1 MYVNKNYFRAAKAK
15 PTWRMDFQRQIM
27 TGINKSTKNLH
38 WWTLLLAAI
47 CAVITVGLIVYRNGG
62 IFTYYGDYN
71 CQQICF
77 YMHAHELVKS
87 GQIGWDWVTDLGANF
102 IGSYSF
108 YLLFSPFFWL
118 TLPFDT
124 SVVPYLMAP
133 LFVLKFCTC
142 AVTAYFYV
150 ARFVK
155 DKRFAVVGGLI
166 YAFSGYCIY
175 NLFFNHFLDVV
186 AFFPLLLIGIEELI
200 VEDRH
205 GPFIFAVAVNAMVN
219 YWFFIGEVF
228 FVILYFFIRITDKSI
243 EHKFKKFLYVAVESV
258 LGLCLAMAAVLPSV
272 LAIMGNPRVGGD
284 NFVNGWSL
292 WLYYSEQRVPAI
304 IASFFFPP
312 DMPAKQ
318 NMFTGQGAQW
328 ASMAG
333 WLPLFGMTGVI
344 AWVRCVK
351 HDWIKKMVIA
361 CTVCALVPALNAI
374 FILFNNSYYARWFYM
389 FELILVLATVKALE
403 ASRFDTS
410 EDEETPKHAVVDYKK
425 GLIPCFAITIGLILI
440 LTLTPVYYSDT
451 GWTVG
456 LLYNNLWF
464 LLTASFAVASLLLS
478 TALWFLRK
486 KKHYKNILV
495 LTTAVVCAAYGFAFI
510 NFGYSFAGDHEE
522 IINEAVGLSEEM
534 SLPEEDDSTFVRAD
548 FYECFEN
555 LGLYWNIPSIR
566 CFHSI
571 IPSSIMEFYPEVGV
585 KRDVSS
591 KPEYSYYAL
600 RSLLSV
606 KYLYAQSSEVTTDS
620 VLCQGFTFL
629 KEENGY
635 NIYVNENYIPMGF
648 TFDYYIT
655 EEEYESVPESQRD
668 KVLVS
673 ALVLSN
679 SQIMRYS
686 SDISHLPDGPDR
698 YMSYS
703 DFQTQAILRRH
714 SSASEFSYDASGFTA
729 KITLRKNNLVFFSVP
744 YDDGWTAYVNG
755 VETDIE
761 RVDTGFM
768 AVYAEKG
775 ENEIVFVYHTPGLK
789 IGICVSIV
797 ALVLTVLY
805 ILFFIRIKKRQ
816 KEEAVMDEYYSN
828 RTTAETSEEDI
839 ELSPEEDL
847 TLIRKPED
855 TPPYTEYDGPDPKIY
870 PEL

>member
-1 MYVNKNYFRAAKAK
+1 
-15 PTWRMDFQRQIM
+15 M
-27 TGINKSTKNLH
+27 TGLNKTSKNLY
-38 WWTLLLAAI
+38 WQTAILAAI

-87 GQIGWDWVTDLGANF
+87 GQIGWDWGTDLGANF

-118 TLPFDT
+118 TIPFET
-124 SVVPYLMAP
+124 AAVPYLMAP

-155 DKRFAVVGGLI
+155 DKRFAVVGGLL

-175 NLFFNHFLDVV
+175 NVFFNHFLDVV
-186 AFFPLLLIGIEELI
+186 AFFPLLLIGLEQLI
-200 VEDRH
+200 TEDKH
-205 GPFIFAVAVNAMVN
+205 GVFILSVAVNAMVN

-228 FVILYFFIRITDKSI
+228 FVILYFFVRITDKSV
-243 EHKFKKFLYVAVESV
+243 EQKFKKFLYVGVESV
-258 LGLCLAMAAVLPSV
+258 LGLCLAAFAVLPSV
-272 LAIMGNPRVGGD
+272 LAVMGNPRVGGD
-284 NFVNGWSL
+284 NYINGWSL

-304 IASFFFPP
+304 IASFFMPP

-318 NMFTGQGAQW
+318 NMFSGQGAQW

-333 WLPLFGMTGVI
+333 WLPLFGMTGAV

-351 HDWIKKMVIA
+351 RNWLKKMIIA
-361 CTVCALVPALNAI
+361 CTVCALVPAFNAV

-403 ASRFDTS
+403 ASRHDP
-410 EDEETPKHAVVDYKK
+410 EDGEEQPKHAPVDYKK
-425 GLIPCFAITIGLILI
+425 GLLPCYAITVGLILI
-440 LTLTPVYYSDT
+440 LTLSPVYYSDT

-456 LLYNNLWF
+456 LLYDNLWF
-464 LLTASFAVASLLLS
+464 LLTASFAVASLLIA
-478 TALWFLRK
+478 TALWFMRR

-495 LTTAVVCAAYGFAFI
+495 IATAVVCAAYGFAFI
-510 NFGYSFAGDHEE
+510 NFGYGFAGDHDE
-522 IINEAVGLSEEM
+522 IIDEAVGLSEEM
-534 SLPEEDDSTFVRAD
+534 QLPVEEGQTFARAD

-555 LGLYWNIPSIR
+555 LGLYWEIPSIR

-571 IPSSIMEFYPEVGV
+571 IPASVMEFYPKVDV

-591 KPEYSYYAL
+591 KPEYSYFAL

-606 KYLYAQSSEVTTDS
+606 KYLYAQSSEVTPDS
-620 VLCQGFTFL
+620 VLCNGFEFY

-635 NIYVNENYIPMGF
+635 LIFKNTNYIPMGF

-655 EEEYESVPESQRD
+655 EEEFEEIPSNQRD
-668 KVLVS
+668 KVLCS
-673 ALVLSN
+673 AIVLSN

-686 SDISHLPDGPDR
+686 SNIPHLPDGPR
-698 YMSYS
+698 NYMSYS
-703 DFQTQAILRRH
+703 DFQLQAAMRRR
-714 SSASEFSYDASGFTA
+714 SSAYEFNYDAGGFTA
-729 KITLRKNNLVFFSVP
+729 KINLTRDNLVFFSVP
-744 YDDGWTAYVNG
+744 YDEGWTAYVNG
-755 VETDIE
+755 TETEIE

-768 AVYAEKG
+768 AVFAEKG
-775 ENEIVFVYHTPGLK
+775 DNEIVFVYHTPGLK
-789 IGICVSIV
+789 TGIIISAA
-797 ALVLTVLY
+797 ALLLSACY
-805 ILFFIRIKKRQ
+805 ILYFVRINRLQ
-816 KEEAVMDEYYSN
+816 SDAAAISEYYERHEEDEEAEDEP
-828 RTTAETSEEDI
+828 D
-839 ELSPEEDL
+839 LPPEEDL
-847 TLIRKPED
+847 TVIRKPED
-855 TPPYTEYDGPDPKIY
+855 TPPYTEYEGPDPKIY
-870 PEL
+870 PDL